1 MLVCGGCASKGARTG
16 RPLGRLPPSFCARA
30 LKRDSSALGSRA
42 HLFITREKKGGAPV
56 TEQAEGALL
65 ASLRAWGGAREMADD
80 KMPANGAAEAHDVDA
95 RPDADGE
102 TEPEALADA
111 GQGTKRRLD
120 GDGEDDPSSGPMKKR
135 AVIGEAQ
142 GEVSSAAG
150 DRLGPH

>member
-1 MLVCGGCASKGARTG
+1 
-16 RPLGRLPPSFCARA
+16 
-30 LKRDSSALGSRA
+30 
-42 HLFITREKKGGAPV
+42 
-56 TEQAEGALL
+56 
-65 ASLRAWGGAREMADD
+65 MADD